1 MYLALNPYG
10 IHNQFGKNEGSF
22 GLFLLKI
29 KPKKTLSLIPSQNA
43 TQTKL
48 KTKS

>member
-1 MYLALNPYG
+1 M
-10 IHNQFGKNEGSF
+10 HNQFGKNEGSS

-29 KPKKTLSLIPSQNA
+29 KPKKPSCFIPSQNA